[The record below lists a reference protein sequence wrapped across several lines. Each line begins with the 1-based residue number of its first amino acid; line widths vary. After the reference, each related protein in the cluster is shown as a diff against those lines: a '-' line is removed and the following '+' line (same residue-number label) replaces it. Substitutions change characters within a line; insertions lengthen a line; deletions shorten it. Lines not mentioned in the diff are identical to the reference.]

1 MCVRV
6 RVRVLVRVR
15 VRIRFRVRVRIM
27 VRVRVTGRV
36 RARERD
42 SCAKRGEGQCEKG
55 ETKNEECQ
63 MKKEAGGKDEL
74 SCGGMVQKDV

>member
-6 RVRVLVRVR
+6 RVRVVVRFR
-15 VRIRFRVRVRIM
+15 VRIRFRVRVRVM

-42 SCAKRGEGQCEKG
+42 SAKRGEEQCEKG

-63 MKKEAGGKDEL
+63 MKKEAGGKDAL
-74 SCGGMVQKDV
+74 SRGGMVQKDV

>member
-1 MCVRV
+1 VYVRV

-15 VRIRFRVRVRIM
+15 VRIRFRVRVRVM

-36 RARERD
+36 KARERD
-42 SCAKRGEGQCEKG
+42 SAKRGEGQCEKG

-63 MKKEAGGKDEL
+63 MKKEAGGKDAL
-74 SCGGMVQKDV
+74 SRGGMVQKDV